1 MTAASF
7 PAPVI
12 ILASPGSFTSLVCAM
27 LGQHPQAFGLPEV
40 NLFIAKTLD
49 ELCQNATQQRHFL
62 IHGLLRTVAH
72 LYAGE
77 QTVESI
83 AMAWRWIGR
92 RREMTS
98 GEIYREL
105 CRKVTPRRLVDKSP
119 AYSQSTE
126 ILDRIEREFP
136 DAQYLFLTRNPIDQG
151 NSMLQAPEGFMEL
164 LIGRSLDFNENPPR
178 VEPQFQWFKTQTGI
192 LNFLNQLPEE
202 RRFVLRGETL
212 LQEPEKKLCEI
223 CHWLGLEW
231 SESACARMLRPEE
244 SPFASMGPLGAPRG
258 NNPGFQRSPQFRR
271 LTRSPGSLDRPLP
284 WRRDKHHLFP
294 EVVRLAQSLGYS

>member
-1 MTAASF
+1 M
-7 PAPVI
+7 
-12 ILASPGSFTSLVCAM
+12 
-27 LGQHPQAFGLPEV
+27 
-40 NLFIAKTLD
+40 
-49 ELCQNATQQRHFL
+49 
-62 IHGLLRTVAH
+62 
-72 LYAGE
+72 
-77 QTVESI
+77 
-83 AMAWRWIGR
+83 
-92 RREMTS
+92 
-98 GEIYREL
+98 
-105 CRKVTPRRLVDKSP
+105 TPRRLVDKSP
-119 AYSQSTE
+119 AYSQSAE

-164 LIGRSLDFNENPPR
+164 LIERSLDFNENPPR

-284 WRRDKHHLFP
+284 WRRGRASPLSRSRSARTVVGLFISRP
-294 EVVRLAQSLGYS
+294 IFHRIGVPLLRACWP